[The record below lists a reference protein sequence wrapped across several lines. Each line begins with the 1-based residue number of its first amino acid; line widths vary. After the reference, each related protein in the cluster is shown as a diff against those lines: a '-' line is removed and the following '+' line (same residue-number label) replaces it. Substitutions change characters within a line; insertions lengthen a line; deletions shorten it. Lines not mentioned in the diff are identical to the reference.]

1 MHGPQKNAGSA
12 PEGITRK
19 ALTMA
24 IKVRAKDAVTIFKA
38 GIAIFDSRTIFG
50 GCAQEIGCSEQV
62 RGSLAA
68 RERRFGIDAQTA
80 TLSWATDL

>member
-1 MHGPQKNAGSA
+1 MHRPQKNAGIA

-38 GIAIFDSRTIFG
+38 GIAIYDSRTIFG
-50 GCAQEIGCSEQV
+50 DALKRLV
-62 RGSLAA
+62 AA
-68 RERRFGIDAQTA
+68 SR
-80 TLSWATDL
+80 